1 MTDVD
6 SFLMMLNIAAAIAS
20 IYNYVIQYFMV
31 KIVFFSVLR
40 IETKLVSK
48 IESIVICGH

>member
-20 IYNYVIQYFMV
+20 IYVIPYSMA
-31 KIVFFSVLR
+31 KLAFFIALFKQNWKMSQA
-40 IETKLVSK
+40 E
-48 IESIVICGH
+48 